1 MKIHIVQ
8 KGDTL
13 WKIAKKY
20 GVNFEELK
28 ALNSQLSNTD
38 MIMPGMK
45 IKVPTSGG
53 SIKKEAPIMGTK
65 KEMPIAMEPIVKEAP
80 KKEMPIKEMPKK
92 EVPKEKPYTP
102 KMPTPIIPEIDV
114 NNYYSMNMTN
124 VDVDVDVDMVEKK
137 VLPQKPV
144 KPVKPVLPK
153 QETAVQP
160 EACPPI
166 VPYQPYCYD
175 VSPMMPGNGFPPGVC
190 PPAGVPVEQV
200 APQAYTPLPG
210 VEYTEKHK
218 WEESSSSF
226 SAYSHGQ
233 VPSNFVPQ
241 EYYQQPLVQY
251 GQMPVEHQQ
260 HKKEESSSHVAGLGY
275 QPYAPTQTAPVLP
288 SHGLPYKEDCG
299 CGAPSFPQQ
308 QPAYPID
315 NSFQLEGMGQGFG
328 PEMGPMTGGFNPGMG
343 MTPMPQGFGPEM
355 GPMAGGFNPGMGMA
369 PMPQGFGPEMGP
381 MAGGFNPGM
390 GMAPMPQGF
399 GPEMG
404 PMAGGF
410 NPGME
415 MSPMPQG
422 FGPEMGPMAGGYNP
436 GMGMAPMPQGFG
448 PEMGGYQMAPT
459 HSAMMQSPY
468 PQGVGGNTPMSNQ
481 EAPSYEASIGQPV
494 APEMTPPVYGP
505 GGNSPVFTPPYNP
518 TMGQPP
524 FMNPYGVNQ
533 GTPFGMPR
541 YQEDESSDL

>member
-1 MKIHIVQ
+1 MITILHCEHRLYGHMHRRESIVKIHIVQ

-381 MAGGFNPGM
+381 MAGG
-390 GMAPMPQGF
+390 
-399 GPEMG
+399 
-404 PMAGGF
+404 
-410 NPGME
+410 
-415 MSPMPQG
+415 
-422 FGPEMGPMAGGYNP
+422 YNP